1 MNKSP
6 EEKPGLMIR
15 RQANGGAKTPYGF
28 CNGRRRSGGDAVGSL
43 HETMDT
49 LFHGRLKIRQSQPGY
64 RFSLDALLLAR
75 FVTVRS
81 GDAVADLGSGNGVIA
96 LILAHWYPELTV
108 TAVELQRGMA
118 QRAQANVALNGYEN
132 RIKILCGDVR
142 QIARFAARESHGAVV
157 CNPPY
162 REPTSGRISP
172 DPEKRLARHE
182 IAGRLMDFVRAG
194 AYLLPA
200 NGRMAVIYPALRV
213 VDLLGTMR
221 EANIEPKRLR
231 MVHAFAGV
239 EASLVLVEGTKGG
252 RSGIEVLAPLV
263 IYEKG
268 KEYGAE
274 VASLLAGFPQSVS
287 SLESRVSR

>member
-1 MNKSP
+1 MKKSP

-15 RQANGGAKTPYGF
+15 RQANGSPPPLGCCDGQRPP
-28 CNGRRRSGGDAVGSL
+28 GGEAVGSFD
-43 HETMDT
+43 ETLDT
-49 LFHGRLKIRQSQPGY
+49 LFHGRLKIRQTRSGY

-75 FVTVRS
+75 FVTVRP

-96 LILAHWYPELTV
+96 LILAHFYPDLTV

-118 QRAQANVALNGYEN
+118 QRARANVGLNGYGS

-142 QIARFAARESHGAVV
+142 QIARLAAPESHGAVV

-162 REPTSGRISP
+162 REPTSGRVSP

-182 IAGRLMDFVRAG
+182 IVGRLMDFACAG

-200 NGRMAVIYPALRV
+200 NGRMAVIYPANRA

-231 MVHAFAGV
+231 MVHSFAGA
-239 EASLVLVEGTKGG
+239 EASLVLVEGVKGG
-252 RSGIEVLAPLV
+252 RNGIEVLAPLV

-268 KEYGAE
+268 KQYGAE
-274 VASLLAGFPQSVS
+274 VASLLAGD
-287 SLESRVSR
+287 SLSASRLGSKVPR